1 MGDDDAWGAWVFLE
15 AQGAEERGAQHRSG
29 GWTRSLG
36 LQAAV
41 TLTNVVGL
49 LALVLWI
56 LLLDIAYV
64 LKNSRRVGRQIG
76 K

>member
-1 MGDDDAWGAWVFLE
+1 
-15 AQGAEERGAQHRSG
+15 
-29 GWTRSLG
+29 
-36 LQAAV
+36 V